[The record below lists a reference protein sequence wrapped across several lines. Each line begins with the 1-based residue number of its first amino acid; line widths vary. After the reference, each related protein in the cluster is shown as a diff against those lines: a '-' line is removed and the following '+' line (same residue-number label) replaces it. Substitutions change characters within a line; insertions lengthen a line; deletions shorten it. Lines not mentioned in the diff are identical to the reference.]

1 MTTIYKINEFFSK
14 GFSYEVTGSEW
25 EGEKYNKK
33 RTRGM
38 KFSEFISGEFKVKEK
53 AKRQMRARKATQ
65 LAVSAVLPIATCGA
79 VGTLGFAMKAFASTN
94 AVPVGAP
101 VVIEVGAKE
110 WMSEHTLST
119 LAHVLDPLVDIMVA
133 LSFPI
138 ASVIIVG
145 SCFFFMFGKSEKAWD
160 GIMKAGLG
168 YVLIQ
173 VSPLILDV
181 LKQVG
186 GAV

>member
-1 MTTIYKINEFFSK
+1 MKTKTI
-14 GFSYEVTGSEW
+14 
-25 EGEKYNKK
+25 
-33 RTRGM
+33 
-38 KFSEFISGEFKVKEK
+38 KFNDFMSGEYKQIEK
-53 AKRQMRARKATQ
+53 QKRKARIQKTTK
-65 LAVSAVLPIATCGA
+65 LASAALLPLATGGA
-79 VGTLGFAMKAFASTN
+79 VGTLSFAMTAMAATTN
-94 AVPVGAP
+94 AIPVSAP
-101 VVIEVGAKE
+101 IAVEASAKE
-110 WMSEHTLST
+110 WMSEATLST

-145 SCFFFMFGKSEKAWD
+145 SCFFFMFDKAEKGFD
-160 GIMKAGLG
+160 SIMKAGLG

-186 GAV
+186 NAV

>member
-1 MTTIYKINEFFSK
+1 
-14 GFSYEVTGSEW
+14 
-25 EGEKYNKK
+25 
-33 RTRGM
+33 
-38 KFSEFISGEFKVKEK
+38 
-53 AKRQMRARKATQ
+53 
-65 LAVSAVLPIATCGA
+65 L
-79 VGTLGFAMKAFASTN
+79 
-94 AVPVGAP
+94 
-101 VVIEVGAKE
+101 IEVGAKE
-110 WMSEHTLST
+110 WMSQQTLST

-145 SCFFFMFGKSEKAWD
+145 SCFFFMFDKSEKAWSM
-160 GIMKAGLG
+160 IMKAGLG

-186 GAV
+186 NAV

>member
-1 MTTIYKINEFFSK
+1 MKTIRFQDFMSGEYKVED
-14 GFSYEVTGSEW
+14 
-25 EGEKYNKK
+25 KK
-33 RTRGM
+33 RR
-38 KFSEFISGEFKVKEK
+38 KQRVAKV
-53 AKRQMRARKATQ
+53 TQ
-65 LAVSAVLPIATCGA
+65 LASAAVLPLATCGA
-79 VGTLGFAMKAFASTN
+79 VGTFGFAMKAFAATSS
-94 AVPVGAP
+94 VPVGAP

-110 WMSEHTLST
+110 WMSEQSLSA

-186 GAV
+186 TAV

>member
-1 MTTIYKINEFFSK
+1 VKKMKTIRFQDFMSGEYK
-14 GFSYEVTGSEW
+14 VQD
-25 EGEKYNKK
+25 KK
-33 RTRGM
+33 RR
-38 KFSEFISGEFKVKEK
+38 KQRVAKV
-53 AKRQMRARKATQ
+53 TQ
-65 LAVSAVLPIATCGA
+65 LASAAVLPLATCGA
-79 VGTLGFAMKAFASTN
+79 VGTLGFAMKAFAATS

-101 VVIEVGAKE
+101 VVIDVGAKA

-186 GAV
+186 TAV

>member
-1 MTTIYKINEFFSK
+1 MKTIKFQDFMTGEYKVQE
-14 GFSYEVTGSEW
+14 
-25 EGEKYNKK
+25 KK
-33 RTRGM
+33 RR
-38 KFSEFISGEFKVKEK
+38 KQRAAKV
-53 AKRQMRARKATQ
+53 TQ
-65 LAVSAVLPIATCGA
+65 LASAAILPLATCGA
-79 VGTLGFAMKAFASTN
+79 VGTLGFAMKAFAATN
-94 AVPVGAP
+94 AIPVMLESP
-101 VVIEVGAKE
+101 VTTTTHMAVTVGAKE

-186 GAV
+186 TAV